1 MYAYYPRFIAY
12 LIMTYDKVSLCVGF
26 GMVWIRANHPIRID
40 ADALLLMT
48 LAPRTRYRE
57 LYIALHFAPGNL

>member
-1 MYAYYPRFIAY
+1 
-12 LIMTYDKVSLCVGF
+12 MTYDKVSLCVGF

-48 LAPRTRYRE
+48 LAQRTRYRE
-57 LYIALHFAPGNL
+57 LCIALHFAPGNL